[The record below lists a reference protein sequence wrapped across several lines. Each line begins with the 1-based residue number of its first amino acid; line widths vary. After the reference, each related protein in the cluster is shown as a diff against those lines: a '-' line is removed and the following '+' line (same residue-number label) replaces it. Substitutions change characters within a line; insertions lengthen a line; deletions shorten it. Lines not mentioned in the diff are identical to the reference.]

1 MNKKDAKKQFGKN
14 LKKLRLEKGM
24 SQEEL
29 ALKLGYKGRSAIN
42 KIETGVNDMP
52 RDTVVKCAQV
62 LGVSPLVLF
71 EEPEPKMSPIEAAL
85 KRFNGRRISIN
96 SVGGDVSFYSA
107 DEIQEAL
114 DNLDINDDK
123 DAQLVKTVEELG
135 NLYLQ
140 EPRYY
145 AESSKEPEEPNPY
158 TVLLEE
164 FSTLS
169 DSARE
174 QVMNYIKFLRSQEGE
189 K

>member
-52 RDTVVKCAQV
+52 RETVVKCAQV

-96 SVGGDVSFYSA
+96 SVGGDISFYSA

-114 DNLDINDDK
+114 DK
-123 DAQLVKTVEELG
+123 VVEEAG
-135 NLYLQ
+135 TFYLT
-140 EPRYY
+140 EPRNEV
-145 AESSKEPEEPNPY
+145 ESSKEPEEPNPY
-158 TVLLEE
+158 TLLLKE

-169 DSARE
+169 DGARE
-174 QVMNYIKFLRSQEGE
+174 QVMNYIKFLRSQEE
-189 K
+189 RK